1 MRPEVLAFHTRPAA
15 MTSAGAHGSRF
26 DGLPLEVADL
36 ARVVQGLLLHEHWAP
51 AYGVALSDERR
62 GGSQIRP
69 AERMLEGMLA
79 LDERP
84 LAVPRPLDRRLI
96 GVCRHFAVLL
106 VAMLRA
112 RGVPARAR
120 CGFGGYFNA
129 GRFEDHWVCE
139 YWNADEGRWIL
150 VDGQIDELQRA
161 KLEPDFD
168 LCDVPRDRFVVA
180 GDAWARC
187 RAGAADPESFGIFA
201 LRGLWFIAGNVL
213 RDAAALRNMEMLPW
227 DAWGAMTGP
236 GEPIRPE
243 VLALLDRLA
252 ELTRAPDASF
262 AELRALYEGDAR
274 VRVPARV
281 FNIARKREEP
291 V

>member
-15 MTSAGAHGSRF
+15 MTSAGSHGARF
-26 DGLPLEVADL
+26 DGLPREMAEL

-62 GGSQIRP
+62 AGSQIRP

-84 LAVPRPLDRRLI
+84 LAVPRPLDRRLV